1 MPSKAEMVARVAEE
15 AGISRPQAQKA
26 VDALLNMIGSSLA
39 GGQNFSLS
47 GFGTFR
53 VSETAERQGRNPAT
67 GQPITIPAGRR
78 IGFSPGSRL
87 STMVRGGMGAGGNGG
102 GTGGGMG
109 TGMAGGGTVG
119 GGMAAEGMVGGGT
132 AEGMAGGGA
141 AGGAAGGGTAAG
153 GATGGGTTTG
163 GRGRGRSRGGTS

>member
-15 AGISRPQAQKA
+15 AGISRGQAQKA
-26 VDALLNMIGSSLA
+26 VDSLLNMIGSSLA

-78 IGFSPGSRL
+78 IGFSAGSRL
-87 STMVRGGMGAGGNGG
+87 SSMVRGGMGAGANGG
-102 GTGGGMG
+102 TA
-109 TGMAGGGTVG
+109 TPMAGGT
-119 GGMAAEGMVGGGT
+119 T

-141 AGGAAGGGTAAG
+141 SGGAAAGGTAA
-153 GATGGGTTTG
+153 GGTTTG
-163 GRGRGRSRGGTS
+163 GRGRGRSRSGGTS